1 VSRPL
6 LGGSLTAMS
15 RSSVLLAALRTE
27 YTTTSD
33 LYDRVGYVAL
43 ARIGLIPYRAF
54 RAELDRL
61 SAAGLAETTT
71 DDDGSTLW
79 RLAADGARPGPAPDI

>member
-1 VSRPL
+1 
-6 LGGSLTAMS
+6 MS
-15 RSSVLLAALRTE
+15 RSSVLLAALTTE
-27 YTTTSD
+27 YTITSD

-43 ARIGLIPYRAF
+43 ARVGLIPYRAF

-61 SAAGLAETTT
+61 SSVGLAETTT

-79 RLAADGARPGPAPDI
+79 RLPADGVGVRPASDT

>member
-1 VSRPL
+1 
-6 LGGSLTAMS
+6 MS
-15 RSSVLLAALRTE
+15 RSSVLLAALTAE

-33 LYDRVGYVAL
+33 LYDRVGYAAL

-54 RAELDRL
+54 RAELDML

-79 RLAADGARPGPAPDI
+79 RLAADGVEVSPVSQRE